1 MGTLTGKSLELAKIF
16 EKRKVNIACVQET
29 RNRVGIL
36 VDNDLRAI
44 VVEVRRVNDRL
55 LTIKLV
61 VGGFTLNIISVY
73 APQAELDEEVK
84 MSFWADLDEMVWG
97 TPYTEKVLIGGDF
110 NGHIVATS
118 GRYDVVRVG
127 FGFGETEEEPNSSF
141 PKKREHLVTFRS
153 SVAETQI
160 DYVLCRKYNR
170 GLCTNC
176 KVIPSEN
183 LSTLH
188 RLLVMEF
195 EITRKRA
202 IYSQHRIKWGALME
216 AKAQELGVKLVT
228 MGA

>member
-29 RNRVGIL
+29 RWVGDKARDVGSFKLWYSGRVGGRNRVGIL

-110 NGHIVATS
+110 NSHIVATS

-127 FGFGETEEEPNSSF
+127 FGFGETEEE
-141 PKKREHLVTFRS
+141 RLCWTLLEHL
-153 SVAETQI
+153 I
-160 DYVLCRKYNR
+160 
-170 GLCTNC
+170 
-176 KVIPSEN
+176 
-183 LSTLH
+183 
-188 RLLVMEF
+188 
-195 EITRKRA
+195 
-202 IYSQHRIKWGALME
+202 W
-216 AKAQELGVKLVT
+216 
-228 MGA
+228 